1 MLGTVNLSGLLKPIL
16 LNGFVPT
23 VGESFT
29 FLNYGAVSGT
39 LSIFNP
45 NVDNLS
51 EHWEF
56 SYFSTHAVNRG
67 TARPRLR
74 FNVAAAG
81 LGLTRSGSVSAT
93 VAARTMLRVVSV
105 ITGNHR

>member
-45 NVDNLS
+45 NVDNLA
-51 EHWEF
+51 EGMWF
-56 SYFSTHAVNRG
+56 CG
-67 TARPRLR
+67 LDARRDRAL
-74 FNVAAAG
+74 
-81 LGLTRSGSVSAT
+81 
-93 VAARTMLRVVSV
+93 
-105 ITGNHR
+105 